1 MTDNYSNA
9 LIESVRGIEVVPI
22 NDVFLKDRKLFFD
35 GAVDRESCN
44 QLIKQLLYC
53 EAEDNTKPVTLF
65 INTPGGTVTD
75 GLAIF
80 DTIKLMKSPVTAV
93 VTGIAASMGSIILL
107 ACDKE
112 RRLML
117 SHAKIMI
124 HDASWG
130 ERNMGGMK
138 PHEIRQELE
147 QLEQT
152 NERLVSIIAEGTGRT
167 VEEVAK
173 VTKNDSYFDANE
185 AIEFGLASAIV
196 DDGNFSD
203 LVKKG
208 A

>member
-117 SHAKIMI
+117 NHAKIMI

-152 NERLVSIIAEGTGRT
+152 NSRLVSIIAERTGKT
-167 VEEVAK
+167 LEEVTE
-173 VTKNDSYFDANE
+173 VTKNDSYFDAAE

-196 DDGNFSD
+196 DDKTFTN
-203 LVKKG
+203 LLKKG